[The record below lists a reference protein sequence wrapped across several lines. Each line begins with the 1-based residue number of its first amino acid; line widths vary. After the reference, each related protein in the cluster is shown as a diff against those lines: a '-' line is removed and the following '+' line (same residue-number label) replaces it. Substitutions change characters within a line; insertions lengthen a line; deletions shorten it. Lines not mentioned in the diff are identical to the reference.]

1 MPLSPSPVTR
11 SRLHTRQVSYE
22 GFRREDGRFD
32 IEAHLTDVK
41 DHDYA
46 LLTGVRPAGEPV
58 HDIWMRL
65 TIGPDFVISAVEGS
79 FDRMPYP
86 DACDTIVPAYE
97 RLVGASLVR
106 GFRQVLHEAM
116 GGVRGCSH
124 ITELLAFLP
133 TAAIQMYAGLQSELD
148 TEQGRPPFQ
157 LGRCHALQTSA
168 DTVRR
173 YYPRW
178 YRMRDR
184 GRTLPASGE
193 KQ

>member
-1 MPLSPSPVTR
+1 MPLSPSPAAR
-11 SRLHTRQVSYE
+11 SRLHTRQVSYDC
-22 GFRREDGRFD
+22 FRRDDGGFD

-46 LLTGVRPAGEPV
+46 LLTGVRAAGEPV
-58 HDIWMRL
+58 HDIWMRV
-65 TIGPDFVISAVEGS
+65 TIGRDFVISAIEGS

-86 DACDTIVPAYE
+86 DACDAIVPAYQ

-116 GGVRGCSH
+116 GVTRGCSH

-133 TAAIQMYAGLQSELD
+133 TAAIQMFAGLQSELD
-148 TEQGRPPFQ
+148 TEQGEKPFQ
-157 LGRCHALQTSA
+157 LDRCHALRSSGE
-168 DTVRR
+168 TVRR

-178 YRMRDR
+178 HRN
-184 GRTLPASGE
+184 A
-193 KQ
+193 